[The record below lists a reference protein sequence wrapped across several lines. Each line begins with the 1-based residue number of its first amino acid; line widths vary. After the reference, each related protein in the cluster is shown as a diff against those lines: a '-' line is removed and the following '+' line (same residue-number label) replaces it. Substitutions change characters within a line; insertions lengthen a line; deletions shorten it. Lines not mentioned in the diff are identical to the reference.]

1 MGWGHGGKGYW
12 HHGHHHHHHGHGFG
26 KAVAEAAVLGS
37 AKLGE
42 VARSFEVWR
51 FSSHPQQFQD
61 QKTSVKRHQMLH
73 TYNFFIAVAALEAQ
87 L

>member
-1 MGWGHGGKGYW
+1 MPMSASLVIKIPATKS
-12 HHGHHHHHHGHGFG
+12 F
-26 KAVAEAAVLGS
+26 ALTAAVLGS